1 MPISKPAGQPQP
13 TSPITFTFQ
22 PDGLLPNNPEL
33 PALLYKGVLNEHP
46 EATEQIFNNNG
57 WLNSW
62 VNGVFPYHHYHSNA
76 HEVLGVVSGSASL
89 QLGGDAGRTVRVS
102 AGDVV
107 VLPAGTAHKKLTASP
122 DFRIAGAYPG
132 GMDYNT
138 RQAIRDD
145 FAAALPEIREVP
157 LPEQDPV
164 FGKDGPLLNLWKPKQ
179 KDE

>member
-1 MPISKPAGQPQP
+1 MPESNPAGQPQAVTP
-13 TSPITFTFQ
+13 VTFTFEQ
-22 PDGLLPNNPEL
+22 DGLLPNNPEL
-33 PALLYKGVLNEHP
+33 PAVLYPGVLSDQP
-46 EATEQIFNNNG
+46 DRTEQIFNNNG

-62 VNGVFPYHHYHSNA
+62 VNGVFPYNHYHSNA

-89 QLGGDAGRTVRVS
+89 KLGGDAGRTVQVS

-107 VLPAGTAHKKLTASP
+107 VLPAGTAHKKLSASP

-138 RQAIRDD
+138 RQATPDD
-145 FAAALPEIREVP
+145 FAEALPEIREVP
-157 LPEQDPV
+157 LPDRDPV
-164 FGKDGPLLNLWKPKQ
+164 YGKDGPLLNLWKPKQ